1 MRKALRLLITILPI
15 IFIIIA
21 DITIS
26 YYVVEINGWNIW
38 TMLFQFV
45 LTLVGMCISSFIYLL
60 FNKID
65 ELDDDYNQFF
75 EQR

>member
-15 IFIIIA
+15 VFIIIA

-26 YYVVEINGWNIW
+26 YYVVEDNGWNVW
-38 TMLFQFV
+38 TILFQ
-45 LTLVGMCISSFIYLL
+45 LALSLVGMSISAFIYM
-60 FNKID
+60 FFHKIN